1 MFLATHGVIRNNA
14 GISTLWNNLRAYYKA
29 DNTTNDAKGTANGTL
44 VNGATYGTG
53 IINQGFSLDGVAAY
67 IGFSNVLNFDGSAPF
82 SFSWWVKLNSTSYN
96 VNFGKFAGGFYGYE
110 IANSGGN
117 IRLYMAS
124 GSGTLD
130 LTSNCGVTSGNW
142 FHIVLTYD
150 GSKTASGVKFYSN
163 GILKTNNA
171 PATNNLTGSIAT
183 TGNLSIGCRT
193 GGSFFVNGVMDEIGV
208 WDKVLTAT
216 EVTELYN
223 SGNGKQYPN

>member
-1 MFLATHGVIRNNA
+1 MYYGIINSMKKGVASNP
-14 GISTLWNNLRAYYKA
+14 LWNNLLSYWTG
-29 DNTTNDAKGTANGTL
+29 DNTPNDAKGTNNATL
-44 VNGATYGTG
+44 TNGATYTTG
-53 IINQGFSLDGVAAY
+53 KINNGFSLDGTNDYLAF
-67 IGFSNVLNFDGSAPF
+67 GNVLNFDGSTPF
-82 SFSWWVKLNSTSYN
+82 SFSWWVKINTASYN
-96 VNFGKFAGGFYGYE
+96 AHFGKFGGGFAGYE

-130 LTSNCGVTSGNW
+130 VTCGCGVTSGNW

-163 GILKTNNA
+163 GVLKTNDA
-171 PATNNLTGSIAT
+171 PASNNLTGSIAT

-193 GGSFFVNGVMDEIGV
+193 GGSSFVNGVMDEIAV
-208 WDKVLTAT
+208 WSKVLSST

-223 SGNGKQYPN
+223 SGSGKQYPL